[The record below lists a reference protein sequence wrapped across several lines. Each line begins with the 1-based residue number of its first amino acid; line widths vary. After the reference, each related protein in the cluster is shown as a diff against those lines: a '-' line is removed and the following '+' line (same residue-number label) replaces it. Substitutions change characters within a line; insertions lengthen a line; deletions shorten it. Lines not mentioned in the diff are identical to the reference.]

1 MSNPDNNEQE
11 ELWNGPFGEGF
22 IRSEEYLHKVIEPFF
37 SIAKEKVN
45 AKSGD
50 YILDVGCGCGSTSIS
65 FAESGA
71 NVRGVDI
78 SNKMILHAKEKSKN
92 TSNLIFDTIDATS
105 KEFKKEYNQIFS
117 QFGVMF
123 FSDPYAAFSNLRKGL
138 VEFGKITFL
147 CWQSLSENEWIN
159 CTNDALEAFMPEGVE
174 PPDPKSP
181 GGFAFAD
188 KEYVY
193 DILNKSNFDNIEFQS
208 LNAKFNMGNSI
219 DELMNLH
226 LNIGPL
232 SMLLSNLDEVEGKK
246 ATNAVRKSL
255 ESKME
260 ETRLQLSAAAW
271 LVEADIRP

>member
-1 MSNPDNNEQE
+1 MSNSDNSEQE

-22 IRSEEYLHKVIEPFF
+22 IRSEEYLHKVIEPF
-37 SIAKEKVN
+37 SNIAKEKVN
-45 AKSGD
+45 AKTGD
-50 YILDVGCGCGSTSIS
+50 NILDIGCGCGSTSIS
-65 FAESGA
+65 FAKSGA

-92 TSNLIFDTIDATS
+92 ISNLIFDTIDAS
-105 KEFKKEYNQIFS
+105 SEDFKKEYSQIFS

-123 FSDPYAAFSNLRKGL
+123 FSNPYVAFSNLRKGL
-138 VEFGKITFL
+138 IESGEITFL

-159 CTNDALEAFMPEGVE
+159 CTNDALEPFMPKGIE

-193 DILNKSNFDNIEFQS
+193 DILKKSNFNNIEFQS
-208 LNAKFNMGNSI
+208 LNAKFDMGSSI
-219 DELMNLH
+219 EELMNLH

-232 SMLLSNLDEVEGKK
+232 SILLNNLDAVEGKK
-246 ATNAVRKSL
+246 AIEAVNESL
-255 ESKME
+255 EKKME
-260 ETRLQLSAAAW
+260 ETKLQLSASAW
-271 LVEADIRP
+271 LVSADIKS